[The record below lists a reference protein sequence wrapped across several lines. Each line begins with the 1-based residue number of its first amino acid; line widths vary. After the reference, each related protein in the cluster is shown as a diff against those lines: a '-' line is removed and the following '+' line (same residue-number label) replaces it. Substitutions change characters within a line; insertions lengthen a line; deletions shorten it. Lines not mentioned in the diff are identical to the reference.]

1 MAGLAEEHVCGLFYA
16 WLYGAP
22 IIKPTSTNQGQL
34 IYTYPYSSRP
44 DSEYD
49 DGAYNGSNSQGQWTC
64 NKNCYWFTFD
74 PGSNPSPSSAVTYNQ
89 IANNRDLWIAYV
101 GLKFGFFQWNAD
113 SNANWFPDEK
123 ADLLNNDIDPDDD
136 CGAPVLGNM
145 DPQCMFNDT
154 ADLDDDFDNVYDHW
168 DVDDDGDGIWDYFEV
183 DTNDDHDDDANTEP
197 DGNFF
202 IGSNCVDNDDDG
214 TIISPVF
221 DEISLETYSKIKDSG
236 NFIFLDPQGFLR
248 QKNSNDEVSFKKN
261 NLDLKNIDAIK
272 MNPDELHALTGLTG
286 TDGIKQLQKLGIE
299 YVLYTNKQEISLL
312 VKDKLYT
319 IHLPKMTLTD
329 TTGVGDIFCSTF
341 VCTMLKEKDFLWALS
356 FAGGAAQSALE
367 SKAFG
372 LEKVPEKNALENN
385 GSYFYNMVEFK
396 QI

>member
-1 MAGLAEEHVCGLFYA
+1 MC
-16 WLYGAP
+16 
-22 IIKPTSTNQGQL
+22 
-34 IYTYPYSSRP
+34 
-44 DSEYD
+44 
-49 DGAYNGSNSQGQWTC
+49 
-64 NKNCYWFTFD
+64 
-74 PGSNPSPSSAVTYNQ
+74 
-89 IANNRDLWIAYV
+89 
-101 GLKFGFFQWNAD
+101 
-113 SNANWFPDEK
+113 EK
-123 ADLLNNDIDPDDD
+123 I
-136 CGAPVLGNM
+136 
-145 DPQCMFNDT
+145 
-154 ADLDDDFDNVYDHW
+154 
-168 DVDDDGDGIWDYFEV
+168 
-183 DTNDDHDDDANTEP
+183 
-197 DGNFF
+197 NF
-202 IGSNCVDNDDDG
+202 IDNDDDG

-248 QKNSNDEVSFKKN
+248 QKNSNDEISLKKDT
-261 NLDLKNIDAIK
+261 LDLKNIDAIK
-272 MNPDELHALTGLTG
+272 MNPDELYALTGLTG

-299 YVLYTNKQEISLL
+299 HVLYTNKQEISLL

-372 LEKVPEKNALENN
+372 LEKVPEKNALESN
-385 GSYFYNMVEFK
+385 GSYFYNIVDFK